1 MTFFNRTIPPA
12 RLSRNNVI
20 LLVCLLILILFYPVL
35 STGREVL
42 RSAILTGIVLASIFS
57 LNFSAKTLKI
67 LITCGGTTIVLLWI
81 SVFFRNQIWVLL
93 ALIDMFFYQIFIL
106 FFMILHVS
114 RGRQVD
120 GTIIL
125 SAVNGYLL
133 IGLLGSLL
141 LAMAE
146 IVGLFLLGI
155 ETPLINIAG
164 ASPPQ
169 YHDYLYFSFVTVT
182 TLGYGD
188 ITPANE
194 LAKSI
199 VFLLAVSG
207 QLYLTVLVA
216 MLVGKYLSHPKE

>member
-1 MTFFNRTIPPA
+1 MTFLERIIPPA
-12 RLSRNNVI
+12 HLNRNNIV

-35 STGREVL
+35 STGREFL
-42 RSAILTGIVLASIFS
+42 RGAILTAIVLASIFS
-57 LNFSAKTLKI
+57 LNFKEVTRKI
-67 LITCGGTTIVLLWI
+67 LIASGGTTIILLWI
-81 SVFFRNQIWVLL
+81 SVFFHSEIWIL
-93 ALIDMFFYQIFIL
+93 AAFINLFIYQIFIL
-106 FFMILHVS
+106 FFMIQHVGRS
-114 RGRQVD
+114 RDVN

-125 SAVNGYLL
+125 NAVNGYLI
-133 IGLLGSLL
+133 IGVLGSLL

-146 IVGLFLLGI
+146 IAELFLLGI

-194 LAKSI
+194 LARSI

-216 MLVGKYLSHPKE
+216 MLVGKYLSRPKE

>member
-1 MTFFNRTIPPA
+1 MTFLSRRIPAA
-12 RLSRNNVI
+12 RLSRNNII
-20 LLVCLLILILFYPVL
+20 LLVCLLILILFYPAI
-35 STGREVL
+35 SMGREFL
-42 RSAILTGIVLASIFS
+42 RDVILTGIVLASIFS
-57 LNFSAKTLKI
+57 LNFNAGTRKI
-67 LITCGGTTIVLLWI
+67 LLTSGGTTIFLLWI
-81 SVFFRNQIWVLL
+81 SFFFNHPIW
-93 ALIDMFFYQIFIL
+93 ALPAFINLFVYQIFIL
-106 FFMILHVS
+106 FFMIRHVS
-114 RGRQVD
+114 RSRQVN

-125 SAVNGYLL
+125 NAVNGYLI

-146 IVGLFLLGI
+146 IFELFILGI
-155 ETPLINIAG
+155 DTPLINIAG
-164 ASPPQ
+164 SAPPQ

-194 LAKSI
+194 LARSI

-216 MLVGKYLSHPKE
+216 MLVGKYLSGPKE